1 MKRLVTIS
9 TDCTGTLEYYLEKL
23 MLEDFEKLYELLS
36 EMGIH
41 FLLKPVN
48 VSWLTEEDIESINKS
63 LQEFELTYQNLDKL
77 LLSPSDFPENEILS
91 NESIMKNLKRQYDC
105 IASEYED
112 FDEKA
117 ASNEYAQKVFEA
129 YLKFEAVCKEME
141 LTSIQC

>member
-48 VSWLTEEDIESINKS
+48 GSWLTEEDIESINKS

-77 LLSPSDFPENEILS
+77 LLSPSDFTQNEILP
-91 NESIMKNLKRQYDC
+91 NESLLKNLRRQYDC
-105 IASEYED
+105 ISLEYED
-112 FDEKA
+112 
-117 ASNEYAQKVFEA
+117 
-129 YLKFEAVCKEME
+129 LKK
-141 LTSIQC
+141 